1 MGVIIKQCKSCGKV
15 AEMIKKTEF
24 ERGWENT
31 YWECSKCGYV
41 EKQQINK
48 FHYGNDEIKK

>member
-1 MGVIIKQCKSCGKV
+1 MGVTIKQCKSCGKV

-31 YWECSKCGYV
+31 YWECSECGNI

>member
-1 MGVIIKQCKSCGKV
+1 MNKRK
-15 AEMIKKTEF
+15 EF

-31 YWECSKCGYV
+31 YYICSNCGYI

-48 FHYGNDEIKK
+48 IHYGNDEIK